1 MRRTRRERTIETA
14 GLDVQEAAVRLRSR
28 RRNLVV
34 WSSSAAPPGVTWYDP
49 PRYRRRA
56 RSRWVRT
63 GALLAVL
70 GLLRLGRVARI
81 RWRGL
86 IALAGWALTV
96 SGVLASSASV
106 LISGLGVLLFTL
118 LLPSKPDTASAYNS
132 CWPRLWAEPC
142 TPLRTRRDGPGR
154 R

>member
-1 MRRTRRERTIETA
+1 M
-14 GLDVQEAAVRLRSR
+14 RLRSR

-34 WSSSAAPPGVTWYDP
+34 WSSSAASPGRHGVTWYDAL
-49 PRYRRRA
+49 RYPRRA
-56 RSRWVRT
+56 RSRVIRT

-86 IALAGWALTV
+86 IALAGWALTM
-96 SGVLASSASV
+96 SGVLVSSGPV

-118 LLPSKPDTASAYNS
+118 LLPSKPDTVSGGNAG
-132 CWPRLWAEPC
+132 WPRPWAEPC
-142 TPLRTRRDGPGR
+142 LPFFAPQDRPHGR
-154 R
+154 